1 LTVAAVKRRCNAAWR
16 STFYPSN
23 PDDLVRLWKDQIML
37 GWTLVFAILALIA
50 GALGFVGL
58 AGFAA
63 SVAKLLFFIFLILLV
78 ISFIMRA
85 IRGNSVV

>member
-1 LTVAAVKRRCNAAWR
+1 
-16 STFYPSN
+16 
-23 PDDLVRLWKDQIML
+23 ML
-37 GWTLVFAILALIA
+37 GWTLVFAVLALIA
-50 GALGFVGL
+50 GFFGFMGL

-85 IRGNSVV
+85 IRGNSVSSQIKVRRVGNIRRPTSLPICGGGDAPPT